1 MTTASNTKPSS
12 PPPPFDPAQLD
23 AGRITQRRT
32 LIATLTL
39 LLLGPAVLLMADL
52 HWRSGVDAWK
62 LLHLVL
68 FALLFGL
75 VAFGAVQA
83 LIGFW
88 IRGHRPRGSSSPG
101 DPCRI
106 IRSLADE
113 DLDPPP
119 PPSPPV
125 AIVMPVCNEDPA
137 RILEG
142 LRAIYTSLEA
152 TGQLDAFDFFILSDS
167 SDPNRWIEEQTGWIA
182 LTRQLNAQGRIFYR
196 KRRVNTNKKA
206 GNIADFCRRW
216 GRHYR
221 HMVVLDADSIMSGP
235 AITRLVR
242 MMERN
247 PTVGIIQTVP
257 ELVNGETVFA
267 RLQQFA
273 SRLYGPVFAAGLNF
287 WQLGEANYWGHN
299 AIIRLAPFIEH
310 CSLPDL
316 PGSEPFGGRILSHDY
331 VEAALMRRGGWAVWL
346 AVDLAEPVSDLPT
359 PRRAPAATSSGSY
372 EECPGN
378 LIDFAKRDRRWL
390 QGNLQ
395 HSWLLAARGLRMANR
410 LHLALGIMAYLSSP
424 LWCAFLV
431 LSTLISWRNTATGLT
446 PLPVDSF
453 ARYLTLTFEQ
463 QALLL
468 FAVTLG
474 LLFLPKALALLDLRR
489 RPGEAAAFGGW
500 RHAICSVLL
509 ETVLFTLMAPVMMLF
524 HTKFILLTLAGRGVA
539 WVTQRRGQDGEPEW
553 REIILTH
560 AGQTLLGAAWLALA
574 LWINPWLA
582 IWMSPLFAGV
592 LLAMP
597 VSLLTGQ
604 RRLGQRMREWGL
616 FCTPN
621 ETRPPPEL
629 ATLRRALDEIEHE
642 RQIHAPLLEL
652 APDLGLMQAVLDP
665 YVNAVHV
672 ALLREKDSTP
682 QASEDRF
689 ASLRYRLLCEGPAA
703 LTKRD
708 KMALLHD
715 AESMTLLHRGL
726 WSASA
731 ADLSDWW
738 RHAIR
743 SYNIV
748 SPPPQTAL
756 KPR

>member
-1 MTTASNTKPSS
+1 MADDVSTDRPR
-12 PPPPFDPAQLD
+12 FDPVQLD

-68 FALLFGL
+68 FTILFGL

-83 LIGFW
+83 IIGFW
-88 IRGHRPRGSSSPG
+88 VRGRRLGPSKSHDPRLRG

-106 IRSLADE
+106 IRSLSDE
-113 DLDPPP
+113 DDDVTGAPITV
-119 PPSPPV
+119 PV
-125 AIVMPVCNEDPA
+125 AIVMPVCNEAPA

-142 LRAIYTSLEA
+142 LRSIYKSLEA
-152 TGQLDAFDFFILSDS
+152 TGQIGAFDFFILSDS
-167 SDPNRWIEEQTGWIA
+167 SEPNRWVEEQTGWIA
-182 LTRQLNAQGRIFYR
+182 LTRELNAQGRIFYR

-247 PTVGIIQTVP
+247 PAVGIIQTVP
-257 ELVNGETVFA
+257 ELIRGETIFA

-273 SRLYGPVFAAGLNF
+273 SRLYGPVFSAGLNF
-287 WQLGEANYWGHN
+287 WQLSEANYWGHN

-346 AVDLAEPVSDLPT
+346 AVDLP
-359 PRRAPAATSSGSY
+359 GSY

-395 HSWLLAARGLRMANR
+395 HSWLLAAHGLRMANR
-410 LHLALGIMAYLSSP
+410 LHLALGIMAYLASP

-431 LSTLISWRNTATGLT
+431 LSTVLSWRNVATGLT

-468 FAVTLG
+468 FGATLG

-489 RPGEAAAFGGW
+489 RPGEAEGFGGW
-500 RHAICSVLL
+500 RRAIGSVLL

-524 HTKFILLTLAGRGVA
+524 HTKFVILTLAGRGVA
-539 WVTQRRGQDGEPEW
+539 WVTQRRGQDGDPEW

-560 AGQTLLGAAWLALA
+560 LGQTLMGAGWLALA

-582 IWMSPLFAGV
+582 IWMSPIFVGV
-592 LLAMP
+592 ILAMP

-604 RRLGQRMREWGL
+604 RVLGQRLRRWGL

-621 ETRPPPEL
+621 ETRPASEL
-629 ATLRRALDEIEHE
+629 VSLEEGLDEAESE
-642 RQIHAPLLEL
+642 RQVHALPPDLSS
-652 APDLGLMQAVLDP
+652 DLGLMQAVLDP

-672 ALLREKDSTP
+672 ALLREKDVTP
-682 QASEDRF
+682 PATEERF
-689 ASLRYRLLCEGPAA
+689 ATLRYKLLGKGPAA
-703 LTKRD
+703 LSKRD
-708 KMALLHD
+708 KMALLMD
-715 AESMTLLHRGL
+715 AESMSLLHRGL
-726 WSASA
+726 WSARA
-731 ADLSDWW
+731 DDLSEWW

-748 SPPPQTAL
+748 RPPPHTAL
-756 KPR
+756 RAQRA